1 MENQKQILPIQPDAS
16 NLPGISDLL
25 KRTWQVYKTRL
36 GTFFG
41 IMSLPIFPIIIIGIL
56 YKIRAEIIYRSFG
69 ISISPFWHRVSEIL
83 LKYGEYYNAFFI
95 ILFLF
100 LSLISAFLFFWASV
114 SLLYAIK
121 ERETKL
127 GIKKCLQKGWHKI
140 IPFVW
145 ISILVGFIT
154 TGGFLL
160 LIIPGVILRV
170 WLSLAIFVL
179 ISEDL
184 KGMNA
189 LFRSKQWVE
198 GYWWKVFWRL
208 FVITLLSIVVFSPTF
223 FLKKEIGKDIIEGI
237 ISLFWSPFCLTYS
250 FLIYEDLKKVKGEI
264 PFELPKKRTK
274 IKYILVGVLGF
285 LLIPIILIS
294 FVFTSFI
301 GAKSKARDA
310 KREIDLRQFW
320 SAQEMYYTDNDRYYT
335 STDREGTPPIPIYL
349 ESLDDPQA
357 PAKHYK
363 WLDNTACP
371 QKFCVYAL
379 MENSGRCGKGIKR
392 YFAVSER
399 GSKEICGLP
408 PTSGCNCF
416 GTILEEK
423 APEEIEKPYIK
434 ILSPSGGEEWV
445 IGNTYEIKWESQGV
459 EGVYIFITDM
469 SSPSKELIRIR
480 GLGEEVPAAKGS
492 FSWTIPKN
500 IFSIH
505 PDWNPGDDFRIT
517 VCEAKPAGACGIYDE
532 NEIYFK
538 IVSSYL
544 NVISPNGG
552 EIWRMGEDRE
562 IKWDSRGV
570 DKIDVFL
577 IDYSYSPEVSVKI
590 GEVPTSGKFV
600 WEVTWDISELNPN
613 WKFGDNF
620 KIKICEKKPDGTC
633 GLTDESD
640 DYFKIVKR
648 IFHLNLL
655 SPNGGEKWKAGESYE
670 IKWESQGID
679 KIKIEI
685 TDWSYSPGI
694 SVTLVEDYPA
704 NLGKYLW
711 SIPLDISKLNP
722 NWKFGDNFT
731 IDILEKQPGGSYKSI
746 DGSDDYFTI
755 IP

>member
-1 MENQKQILPIQPDAS
+1 MENQKQIPPIQPDAS
-16 NLPGISDLL
+16 TLPGIGDLL

-36 GTFFG
+36 GTFLG

-56 YKIRAEIIYRSFG
+56 HKIRAEIIYRSFG

-83 LKYGEYYNAFFI
+83 LKYGEYYDDFFI

-145 ISILVGFIT
+145 ISILAGFIT

-160 LIIPGVILRV
+160 LIIPGIILRV
-170 WLSLAIFVL
+170 WFSLAIFVL

-208 FVITLLSIVVFSPTF
+208 FVITLLSIVVFSPTL
-223 FLKKEIGKDIIEGI
+223 FLKKEIGKDVIEGI
-237 ISLFWSPFCLTYS
+237 ISLFWSPFYLTYS

-264 PFELPKKRTK
+264 PFEVPKKRTK

-285 LLIPIILIS
+285 LLVPIILIS
-294 FVFTSFI
+294 VVFAAFI
-301 GAKSKARDA
+301 GAKSRARDA

-320 SAQEMYYTDNDRYYT
+320 SAQEMYYLDNGKYYT
-335 STDREGTPPIPIYL
+335 GDDQNGLPAISPYL
-349 ESLDDPQA
+349 NALDDPKA

-363 WLDNTACP
+363 FLDNTSCN
-371 QKFCVYAL
+371 QKFCAYAL
-379 MENSGRCGKGIKR
+379 MENNGKCGKMKR

-399 GSKEICGLP
+399 GPKEICGSP
-408 PTSGCNCF
+408 PVSGCNCF
-416 GTILEEK
+416 GGVVKEK
-423 APEEIEKPYIK
+423 APEEVEKPYIK
-434 ILSPSGGEEWV
+434 LISPYGGEEWV

-459 EGVYIFITDM
+459 ENVYISIIDM
-469 SSPSKELIRIR
+469 SSPSKEVRMIK
-480 GLGEEVPAAKGS
+480 GAGEEIPAAKGS

-505 PDWNPGDDFRIT
+505 PDWNPGDDFRIR

-532 NEIYFK
+532 NEINFK
-538 IVSSYL
+538 IVSPYL

-570 DKIDVFL
+570 DKIDIFL

-590 GEVPTSGKFV
+590 GEVPALGKFV
-600 WEVTWDISELNPN
+600 WEVTWDISELNPH

-670 IKWESQGID
+670 IKWESQGIE
-679 KIKIEI
+679 KIAIEI
-685 TDWSYSPGI
+685 VDWSYSPMS
-694 SVTLVEDYPA
+694 SVTIVEDYPA
-704 NLGKYLW
+704 DLGKYLW
-711 SIPLDISKLNP
+711 SIPSDISKLSP

-731 IDILEKQPGGSYKSI
+731 IDILERQPGGSYKSI
-746 DGSDDYFTI
+746 DESDNYFTI